1 MAKPSASTLSDGL
14 NALYACSEIGYEDSD
29 PEVLRTAAQCLIMLT
44 SFDPSAFTDDE
55 VLFIQEQFGIVNQY
69 ATNFKNTQ

>member
-14 NALYACSEIGYEDSD
+14 NALYACSEIGYDD
-29 PEVLRTAAQCLIMLT
+29 PEVLNTAAQCLIMLT
-44 SFDPSAFTDDE
+44 SFDPSAFTDNE
-55 VLFIQEQFGIVNQY
+55 VTFIREQLGIANQY

>member
-14 NALYACSEIGYEDSD
+14 NALYACSEIGYED
-29 PEVLRTAAQCLIMLT
+29 PEALGTAARLLIMLT

-55 VLFIQEQFGIVNQY
+55 VLFIREQVGIANQY

>member
-14 NALYACSEIGYEDSD
+14 NALYACSEIGYED
-29 PEVLRTAAQCLIMLT
+29 PEALRTAAGLLIMLT
-44 SFDPSAFTDDE
+44 SYDPAAYTDDE
-55 VLFIQEQFGIVNQY
+55 VFFIREQVGIANQY